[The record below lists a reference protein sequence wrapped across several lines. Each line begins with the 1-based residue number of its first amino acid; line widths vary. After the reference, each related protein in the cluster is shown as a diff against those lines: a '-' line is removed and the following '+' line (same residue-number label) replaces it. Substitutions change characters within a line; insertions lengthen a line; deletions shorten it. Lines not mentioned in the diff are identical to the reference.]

1 MKIINSHY
9 IPLPM
14 PHNVIMSPDTE
25 RVAEQ
30 IGVLSVVEEAPTPDN
45 GYGIITHEHPV
56 VRTLGQNAV
65 VSEDKENIN
74 FMVTL
79 EKAEGNVWYHLENKE
94 CFVVRDEEVV
104 TQDGRS
110 SWRNQRPGETGGACL
125 QDGCS
130 PYGGSCQRGRRGH
143 ADHA

>member
-74 FMVTL
+74 FMATFGITWRI
-79 EKAEGNVWYHLENKE
+79 KNVLWYVLPKS
-94 CFVVRDEEVV
+94 
-104 TQDGRS
+104 GRS
-110 SWRNQRPGETGGACL
+110 PASN
-125 QDGCS
+125 
-130 PYGGSCQRGRRGH
+130 
-143 ADHA
+143 